1 MVSGIKKQGTNNQPS
16 FYNPHLFTK
25 IKAMKRTFM
34 LSLAA
39 TAVVALVFSA
49 CQPSRVW
56 ANKKKKKE
64 EKEYR
69 EEVYRDEGY
78 REPEEYRRPAPPP
91 PPRYYASAALV
102 ISPSPGFVMK
112 QHPSN
117 GRYYHRSPG
126 GYLYWKGYDNRFYID
141 QSYLS
146 RIRYSRWEYDEWKRY
161 SRQSR

>member
-1 MVSGIKKQGTNNQPS
+1 MT
-16 FYNPHLFTK
+16 
-25 IKAMKRTFM
+25 AMKRTFM

-39 TAVVALVFSA
+39 AATVAFVFSS

-64 EKEYR
+64 DKEYR
-69 EEVYRDEGY
+69 EPEVYRQ
-78 REPEEYRRPAPPP
+78 PAPPP
-91 PPRYYASAALV
+91 PSRYYASAAL
-102 ISPSPGFVMK
+102 IITPSPGFVMK
-112 QHPSN
+112 QHPNN
-117 GRYYHRSPG
+117 GRFYHRSPS

-146 RIRYSRWEYDEWKRY
+146 RMSYSRWEYDEWKRY

>member
-1 MVSGIKKQGTNNQPS
+1 
-16 FYNPHLFTK
+16 
-25 IKAMKRTFM
+25 MKRTFM

-39 TAVVALVFSA
+39 ASVVAIIFSS

-64 EKEYR
+64 DKEYR
-69 EEVYRDEGY
+69 ESEVYR
-78 REPEEYRRPAPPP
+78 EPAEYRRPVPPP
-91 PPRYYASAALV
+91 PSRYYASASLV
-102 ISPSPGFVMK
+102 ITPSPGFVMK
-112 QHPSN
+112 QHASN
-117 GRYYHRSPG
+117 GRFYHRSPS

-146 RIRYSRWEYDEWKRY
+146 RLSYSRWEYDQWKRY